1 MKDLKVRV
9 LENDKGLD
17 EGLILDV
24 INPDLSTDNTYNY
37 AMDNEVNAQDEATD
51 SICIGEKTRHNM
63 YESEDSNWLFE
74 DEYEIIEIDGN
85 KKIECYIEEDLL
97 FTFEY
102 LEYNNTW
109 EAVQTIGGITFNGY
123 KTYEEAKSDMEK
135 RYGVIIDNDN
145 YTVTNEE
152 RGK

>member
-1 MKDLKVRV
+1 MMRELKVRV
-9 LENDKGLD
+9 LKNDKGLD
-17 EGLILDV
+17 EGIILNI

-51 SICIGEKTRHNM
+51 NICIGDETRHSM

-109 EAVQTIGGITFNGY
+109 EAVQTVGGITFNGY
-123 KTYEEAKSDMEK
+123 KTYDEAKSDMEK
-135 RYGVIIDNDN
+135 RYGVVIGDDYKVSN
-145 YTVTNEE
+145 
-152 RGK
+152 K

>member
-1 MKDLKVRV
+1 MKELKIRV
-9 LENDKGLD
+9 LENDKGLN
-17 EGLILDV
+17 EGLILNA
-24 INPDLSTDNTYNY
+24 INPDFLTDSTYNC
-37 AMDNEVNAQDEATD
+37 AMDYEVNMRDDITD
-51 SICIGEKTRHNM
+51 SICIGDETRFEM

-102 LEYNNTW
+102 LNHNNTW

-123 KTYEEAKSDMEK
+123 KTYKEAKSDMEK
-135 RYGVIIDNDN
+135 RYGVVIDYDYKVLNKK
-145 YTVTNEE
+145 T
-152 RGK
+152 K